1 MPSSNTVPRA
11 GRTTPTTTEAWP
23 AGRLCQEASG
33 SRTRP
38 RGLLYAPPIRG
49 Q

>member
-1 MPSSNTVPRA
+1 MPSSSTARPA

-23 AGRLCQEASG
+23 TGRLCQEASG